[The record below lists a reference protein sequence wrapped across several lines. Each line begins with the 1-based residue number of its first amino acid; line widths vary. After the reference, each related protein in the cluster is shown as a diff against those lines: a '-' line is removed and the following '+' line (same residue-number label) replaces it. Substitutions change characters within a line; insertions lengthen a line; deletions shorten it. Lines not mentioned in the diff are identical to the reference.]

1 MTPDKYN
8 IPINEHM
15 CSPAVYNLFGAINCA
30 LYANKTNFAEVWKML
45 KDIQGRGNSDKTS
58 GVLIAYYK
66 DAGHLH
72 WILQNNIYN
81 TRINFEKNLNKTPMQ
96 VEFILLHNNK
106 LGCKTFRLKH
116 PLPNI
121 IEAEKLPKSDTYFPN
136 HSHYLIYYLGNEI
149 TMKREKEIKDK
160 LFQDKEPYN
169 PFIIKIEDLW

>member
-1 MTPDKYN
+1 MTPDKY
-8 IPINEHM
+8 IPINKHL
-15 CSPAVYNLFGAINCA
+15 CSPTVYDLLGDINYA
-30 LYANKTNFAEVWKML
+30 LYANKNTFAEVRKML
-45 KDIQGRGNSDKTS
+45 KEKQWRENSDKTT

-66 DAGHLH
+66 DSGHLH

-81 TRINFEKNLNKTPMQ
+81 TRTNYEKNLNKTPMQ

-121 IEAEKLPKSDTYFPN
+121 IEAEKLPKSDTYSPS

-149 TMKREKEIKDK
+149 AMKREKEIKNK

-169 PFIIKIEDLW
+169 PFIIKIGDLW